1 MTKRQAST
9 RSNSRMGL
17 DIVIHITSRA
27 MVRFIMLTSYS
38 IAVLNRYLNTMQAD
52 PSSAYESLFTVFRS

>member
-1 MTKRQAST
+1 
-9 RSNSRMGL
+9 MGL

-38 IAVLNRYLNTMQAD
+38 IAVLNLYLNTMQAD
-52 PSSAYESLFTVFRS
+52 PSSAYESLFSVFRS